1 MLGHNCE
8 TNSNVIENPMM
19 NFFIFHLLVL
29 SSILKTE
36 AINTMATGKKNEI
49 GKTILSGNLKKNVIA
64 ITNTQLKINETND
77 RTINLIAVFM
87 VFSTINKIVKTTII
101 KRDE

>member
-1 MLGHNCE
+1 
-8 TNSNVIENPMM
+8 
-19 NFFIFHLLVL
+19 
-29 SSILKTE
+29 
-36 AINTMATGKKNEI
+36 MATGKKNEI

-77 RTINLIAVFM
+77 STINLIAVFV